1 MLNEMKSRYA
11 GKKLA
16 LVFLIVS
23 FAANIAVAQRNIDLT
38 KLNSS
43 AKKNLVMAINSD
55 NAGLKRSAVYF
66 AGYYK
71 INEAVDPLIN
81 LLNSSSADISLK
93 TLAAYSLHRIG
104 SEECIEALKEA
115 VHHNSNKKLCFKCR
129 LLYQDL
135 IQTSPEFSYQ

>member
-1 MLNEMKSRYA
+1 MLNEMKSRNA

-55 NAGLKRSAVYF
+55 NTGLKRSAVYF

-81 LLNSSSADISLK
+81 LLNSSSTDISLK
-93 TLAAYSLHRIG
+93 TLAAYSLHQIG
-104 SEECIEALKEA
+104 DEECVDALKELSA
-115 VHHNSNKKLCFKCR
+115 YCSDKKLCSKCKFM
-129 LLYQDL
+129 YEDL
-135 IQTSPEFSYQ
+135 VQVKSGVVQR

>member
-1 MLNEMKSRYA
+1 MLNKMKPRYS
-11 GKKLA
+11 GKRV
-16 LVFLIVS
+16 LVLLIVVLLTTNYLS
-23 FAANIAVAQRNIDLT
+23 AQQNNQQTGI
-38 KLNSS
+38 NSS

-66 AGYYK
+66 TGYYK

>member
-1 MLNEMKSRYA
+1 MLNKMKPRYS

-16 LVFLIVS
+16 VVFLIIS

-55 NAGLKRSAVYF
+55 NTGLKRSAVYF